1 MDPAADD
8 GRSPSP
14 VTDPDDGDGGSDKP
28 PTRVEVVGKAAMEPS
43 PSPPDSTVSDDQ
55 VALSS
60 PPGTPALDPEDGGG
74 SDDLTRAVSLLSLA
88 EAGLTLTAPA
98 PWIRPPTVT
107 KGEQADAREVP
118 RHPHPG
124 RAHHRGGRL
133 HCRGTLRGPGQA
145 LPPRPAPP
153 RHRPQG
159 HARLRPAQP
168 GHGCH
173 GSDQP
178 KTPMRSP
185 VNKDAQEE
193 SVTIAVADEHMGAVI
208 GRGGRIINE
217 ISKVS
222 GAWIDISGKGEF
234 IPGTRDR

>member
-55 VALSS
+55 GTRPAPRPLRSQAPTAGGIGSDPVRFTHFDLPVALSS

-107 KGEQADAREVP
+107 KGDQVSDSEATVVLVVP
-118 RHPHPG
+118 
-124 RAHHRGGRL
+124 
-133 HCRGTLRGPGQA
+133 
-145 LPPRPAPP
+145 
-153 RHRPQG
+153 
-159 HARLRPAQP
+159 QP
-168 GHGCH
+168 CCG
-173 GSDQP
+173 
-178 KTPMRSP
+178 ML
-185 VNKDAQEE
+185 
-193 SVTIAVADEHMGAVI
+193 I
-208 GRGGRIINE
+208 
-217 ISKVS
+217 
-222 GAWIDISGKGEF
+222 GKGGSV
-234 IPGTRDR
+234 INQKLQ

>member
-1 MDPAADD
+1 FRPPLRAAMDPAADD

-107 KGEQADAREVP
+107 KGDQVSDSEATVVLVVP
-118 RHPHPG
+118 
-124 RAHHRGGRL
+124 
-133 HCRGTLRGPGQA
+133 
-145 LPPRPAPP
+145 
-153 RHRPQG
+153 
-159 HARLRPAQP
+159 QP
-168 GHGCH
+168 CCG
-173 GSDQP
+173 
-178 KTPMRSP
+178 ML
-185 VNKDAQEE
+185 
-193 SVTIAVADEHMGAVI
+193 I
-208 GRGGRIINE
+208 
-217 ISKVS
+217 
-222 GAWIDISGKGEF
+222 GKGGSV
-234 IPGTRDR
+234 INQKLQ

>member
-107 KGEQADAREVP
+107 KGDQVSDSEATVVLVVP
-118 RHPHPG
+118 
-124 RAHHRGGRL
+124 
-133 HCRGTLRGPGQA
+133 
-145 LPPRPAPP
+145 
-153 RHRPQG
+153 
-159 HARLRPAQP
+159 QP
-168 GHGCH
+168 CCG
-173 GSDQP
+173 
-178 KTPMRSP
+178 ML
-185 VNKDAQEE
+185 
-193 SVTIAVADEHMGAVI
+193 I
-208 GRGGRIINE
+208 
-217 ISKVS
+217 
-222 GAWIDISGKGEF
+222 GKGGSV
-234 IPGTRDR
+234 INQKLQ

>member
-107 KGEQADAREVP
+107 KVP
-118 RHPHPG
+118 TRIPRSSHLFC
-124 RAHHRGGRL
+124 AWFDRL
-133 HCRGTLRGPGQA
+133 HLPLR
-145 LPPRPAPP
+145 L
-153 RHRPQG
+153 
-159 HARLRPAQP
+159 L
-168 GHGCH
+168 
-173 GSDQP
+173 S
-178 KTPMRSP
+178 
-185 VNKDAQEE
+185 
-193 SVTIAVADEHMGAVI
+193 
-208 GRGGRIINE
+208 
-217 ISKVS
+217 
-222 GAWIDISGKGEF
+222 F
-234 IPGTRDR
+234 